1 MFLHSFRY
9 NFLTFFRT
17 KEALWWNMLFPIVL
31 STFFH
36 MAFGGLSSDEQFH
49 AIPVAVVLDAAITD
63 SAGNSSFREVIETL
77 SEAGE
82 EQFLEV
88 TYVTENEALALLEKK
103 EIIGILYEGTPMSLS
118 VSAEMSNMKLEQS
131 ILSSFVEQYNMQ
143 YSAIEQIVKT
153 HPENLMPAL
162 NVLTKDVSYNSET
175 SYSDSDMDMQT
186 TYFFNLLAMTC
197 LFAGAGGVQIAI
209 ANQANLS
216 SLGARKNVS
225 PVNKFTSL
233 LSALCA
239 TSLFQFLCAALGL
252 FYMVGILHVNFGKE
266 LGYVLLAILVGCI
279 NGVSFGFCIGCIGHI
294 NENVKSGIQ
303 MAVTMICSF
312 LSGLMIGN
320 MRILVEEYC
329 PWFNHINPAALISD
343 SFYALTIYQSHDRYW
358 QNSLTLLAISALFFV
373 CGFLMVRRDKY
384 AAL

>member
-31 STFFH
+31 SSFFH
-36 MAFGGLSSDEQFH
+36 MAFTGISSDEQFH
-49 AIPVAVVLDAAITD
+49 AIPVAVVLDEASD
-63 SAGNSSFREVIETL
+63 SEGNSSFRKVIETL
-77 SEAGE
+77 SESGE
-82 EQFLEV
+82 NQFLEV
-88 TYVTENEALALLEKK
+88 IYATEDEALSLLEKK
-103 EIIGILYEGTPMSLS
+103 EITGILYEGTPMTLS
-118 VSAEMSNMKLEQS
+118 VSAEMTIEKLDQS

-143 YSAIEQIVKT
+143 YTAIEQIAKT
-153 HPENLMPAL
+153 HPENLMPAI
-162 NVLTKDVSYNSET
+162 NVLTEEVSYNLET
-175 SYSDSDMDMQT
+175 SYSDGDMDMQT

-216 SLGARKNVS
+216 SLGARKNIS

-239 TSLFQFLCAALGL
+239 TSLFQFLCAAIGL
-252 FYMVGILHVNFGKE
+252 FYMVCILKVNFGNE
-266 LGYVLLAILVGCI
+266 LGYVLLAILIGCI
-279 NGVSFGFCIGCIGHI
+279 NGVSFGFCIGCIGHL

-320 MRILVEEYC
+320 MRILVQEYC
-329 PWFNHINPAALISD
+329 PWFNHVNPAALISD

-358 QNSLTLLAISALFFV
+358 QNSLTLLSISALFFI